1 MVPGCQGLV
10 ARAFTYPAII
20 ISPMNISPSSFTP
33 SILYLSIPLCIISI
47 SYLFIHPSSLYP
59 LINPIIHLSI
69 FVYLY
74 ILMSSIYFHLLIHP
88 CIPYLI
94 SPTTRP
100 RPNLPRLRSGWA
112 AVPADRQGV
121 GGPRKTGT
129 ARCGER
135 VCASLPGG
143 RAGIYA
149 CVNVCEQASAAA
161 TPLPSPK
168 EKDGK
173 SFALALVLS
182 SPQLSD
188 SPSLSLTV
196 CSFSP

>member
-1 MVPGCQGLV
+1 M
-10 ARAFTYPAII
+10 
-20 ISPMNISPSSFTP
+20 
-33 SILYLSIPLCIISI
+33 
-47 SYLFIHPSSLYP
+47 
-59 LINPIIHLSI
+59 
-69 FVYLY
+69 
-74 ILMSSIYFHLLIHP
+74 
-88 CIPYLI
+88 
-94 SPTTRP
+94 
-100 RPNLPRLRSGWA
+100 
-112 AVPADRQGV
+112 PADRQGV

-188 SPSLSLTV
+188 SPFFCLSVSLSSLWKLLTLKLPHLIALGKCPKEGWVSLIFRWGLLRLDPALERRPNSGSAVLAGLIPLGVV
-196 CSFSP
+196 CTELCWRMVLRSWGRTCSGSLTFLYGESCLL